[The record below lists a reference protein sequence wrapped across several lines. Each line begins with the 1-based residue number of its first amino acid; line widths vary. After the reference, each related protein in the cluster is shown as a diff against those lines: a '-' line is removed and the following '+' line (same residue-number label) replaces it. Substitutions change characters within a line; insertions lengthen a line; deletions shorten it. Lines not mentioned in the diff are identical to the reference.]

1 LVSTKQD
8 PETLAFRQKIQQAFV
23 FNLKLL
29 GYDPQTKDGQ
39 AIDPQ
44 GKNILPGS
52 TLSRVHGGIGSV
64 TPTSTKNAMD
74 FGNKTR
80 SRPVFGPDMFLRPN
94 ASGFYHAI
102 YFLLSCLR
110 KQYVTKTFEHCWP
123 LFDNS
128 QVREFRKIVLGE
140 FKQLVEVGAIPAG
153 LAVPSLITNPM
164 GIRAERVLWLLS
176 TYTLE
181 KVMAKKYPESFA
193 ELNMPKPKTSKDFQ
207 TEEEYKCHLRE
218 LIAATHAHGAYRA
231 QLFREQSAIVARSQD
246 EWENYSVEL
255 TKAHRAASRQKVILK
270 KKLNDV
276 VSEAVNVEG
285 EPVTLVEDNIL
296 APGGL
301 PDVQDVLSKPVLQ
314 SIGLDDVLNAPPLDG
329 AAFAAL
335 RRASSPRSETVDLSA
350 VLDQANA
357 HIKELNEELVGHPL
371 GEESFETVYE
381 DAIPMLG
388 GDRFADGLKATL
400 KKYEELPLKVDV
412 ARMQLN
418 EVTVIGEDPVDYSS
432 IKSQLQNLRRNQGGM
447 YGGDDVDGNRL
458 KSVEATISSLRSGQ
472 NFAPTPTKVLV
483 NDSATAAAQ
492 DGDFFSSPVG
502 MPMAPSIAASPES
515 PKPLQSVPTPEPK
528 SARPIS
534 TTKKVHESTSLEQ
547 KRLLVKLLTNSP
559 KRKVKPPSPLRT
571 ELIKLIS
578 ALHKHGSITNETRG
592 RLKDKVIFSKS
603 VGDLQAAHKEIT
615 ELFGDSIVPLM

>member
-1 LVSTKQD
+1 
-8 PETLAFRQKIQQAFV
+8 
-23 FNLKLL
+23 
-29 GYDPQTKDGQ
+29 
-39 AIDPQ
+39 
-44 GKNILPGS
+44 
-52 TLSRVHGGIGSV
+52 
-64 TPTSTKNAMD
+64 
-74 FGNKTR
+74 
-80 SRPVFGPDMFLRPN
+80 
-94 ASGFYHAI
+94 
-102 YFLLSCLR
+102 
-110 KQYVTKTFEHCWP
+110 
-123 LFDNS
+123 
-128 QVREFRKIVLGE
+128 
-140 FKQLVEVGAIPAG
+140 
-153 LAVPSLITNPM
+153 
-164 GIRAERVLWLLS
+164 
-176 TYTLE
+176 
-181 KVMAKKYPESFA
+181 
-193 ELNMPKPKTSKDFQ
+193 
-207 TEEEYKCHLRE
+207 
-218 LIAATHAHGAYRA
+218 
-231 QLFREQSAIVARSQD
+231 
-246 EWENYSVEL
+246 
-255 TKAHRAASRQKVILK
+255 
-270 KKLNDV
+270 
-276 VSEAVNVEG
+276 
-285 EPVTLVEDNIL
+285 
-296 APGGL
+296 
-301 PDVQDVLSKPVLQ
+301 
-314 SIGLDDVLNAPPLDG
+314 
-329 AAFAAL
+329 
-335 RRASSPRSETVDLSA
+335 
-350 VLDQANA
+350 
-357 HIKELNEELVGHPL
+357 
-371 GEESFETVYE
+371 
-381 DAIPMLG
+381 
-388 GDRFADGLKATL
+388 L